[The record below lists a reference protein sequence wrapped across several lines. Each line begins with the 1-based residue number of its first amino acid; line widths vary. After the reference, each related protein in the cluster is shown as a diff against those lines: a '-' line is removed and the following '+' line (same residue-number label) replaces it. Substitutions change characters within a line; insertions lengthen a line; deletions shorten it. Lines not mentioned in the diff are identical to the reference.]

1 MSAIDDI
8 QKILDELELHYTRS
22 EDALDLR
29 WKTEYYEDLRLRIV
43 TNEDASWLY
52 IIARF
57 TSFLDVQESMRL
69 DFALEML
76 KASWLYNGIKF
87 AISFENDVVVVA
99 QTNDT
104 DMTSEELSTLVNN
117 VVHGA
122 DVLWQI
128 ANTLGDT
135 TA

>member
-1 MSAIDDI
+1 MSAIDGI
-8 QKILDELELHYTRS
+8 EHLLKGLDLHYIRS
-22 EDALDLR
+22 ENALDLR
-29 WKTEYYEDLRLRIV
+29 WKTEHFEDLRIRIV
-43 TNEDASWLY
+43 TNENASWLY

-69 DFALEML
+69 NFALEML

-87 AISFENDVVVVA
+87 AISPESDVIVLS

-104 DMTSEELSTLVNN
+104 DLTGEELSILINN

-122 DVLWQI
+122 DVLWDI
-128 ANTLGDT
+128 SNSLGKVES
-135 TA
+135 

>member
-8 QKILDELELHYTRS
+8 QKILDELGLHYTRS

-29 WKTEYYEDLRLRIV
+29 WKTECYEDLRLRIV

-87 AISFENDVVVVA
+87 AISSENDVVVVS

-104 DMTSEELSTLVNN
+104 ELTSEELNTLVNN

-128 ANTLGDT
+128 ANSLRDT

>member
-8 QKILDELELHYTRS
+8 QKILDELGLHYTRS

-29 WKTEYYEDLRLRIV
+29 WKTECYEDLRLRIV

-87 AISFENDVVVVA
+87 AISSENDVVVVS

-104 DMTSEELSTLVNN
+104 ELTSEELNTLVNN

-128 ANTLGDT
+128 ANSLGDT